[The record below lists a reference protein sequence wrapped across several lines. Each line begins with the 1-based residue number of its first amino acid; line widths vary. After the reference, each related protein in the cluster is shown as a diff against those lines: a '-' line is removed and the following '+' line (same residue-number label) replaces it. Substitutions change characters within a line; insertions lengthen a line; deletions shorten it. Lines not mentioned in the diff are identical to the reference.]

1 MTMFRS
7 TLEVAHVDGER
18 WRLTKPLVWQGR
30 FQYIVIRS
38 GFETDF
44 ASIPK
49 SVRWLLDNAG
59 RNAEAAVL
67 HDAVWRDSK
76 RPDSRIDPWLADG
89 IFRRALHETG
99 SPALTR
105 GLMWFAVR
113 LTAMAGGRVGKQ
125 GPSLVVKV
133 IQLMLVL
140 GLGIV
145 TALGPTLVAAVGL
158 LIYWLWNWISA
169 VAWYLWFERH
179 DDSTNWPWPC
189 NASTLRPTTTA
200 PPHDLLIVASFEVD
214 PTTGD
219 AAELDLA
226 ELVMA
231 GQLRSAID
239 DGREITEAM
248 LDECLVAAWPVQEP
262 STSGSPMLVGAG

>member
-1 MTMFRS
+1 MFQS

-30 FQYIVIRS
+30 WQYIVIRS

-49 SVRWLLDNAG
+49 PVRWLLDNAG

-67 HDAVWRDSK
+67 HDAVWRESK

-113 LTAMAGGRVGKQ
+113 LTAMVGGRVGRQ
-125 GPSLVVKV
+125 GPSLFVKV
-133 IQLMLVL
+133 IQLLLVL
-140 GLGIV
+140 GLGTV
-145 TALGPTLVAAVGL
+145 TALGPTLVAGGGL

-169 VAWYLWFERH
+169 LAWHLWFERRSH
-179 DDSTNWPWPC
+179 DGSTNWPWPF
-189 NASTLRPTTTA
+189 NPSTHKPTKTA
-200 PPHDLLIVASFEVD
+200 PPRELLIVASFELD

-219 AAELDLA
+219 AAELDPAGLVLA
-226 ELVMA
+226 GHL
-231 GQLRSAID
+231 LSAID
-239 DGREITEAM
+239 DGHEITEAM
-248 LDECLVAAWPVQEP
+248 LDEWLIAAWSVREP
-262 STSGSPMLVGAG
+262 STSGSPMLVSVG